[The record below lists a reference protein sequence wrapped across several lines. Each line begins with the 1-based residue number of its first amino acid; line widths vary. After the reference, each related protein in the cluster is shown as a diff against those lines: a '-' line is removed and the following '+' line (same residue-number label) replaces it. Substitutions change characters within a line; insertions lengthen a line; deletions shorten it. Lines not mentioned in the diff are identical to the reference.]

1 MDKPS
6 IVRGRLPLRRWLSTL
21 LAAVAVLAATPPE
34 ASAHPHAWIDVKV
47 KVLFD
52 GKGRIFALEETWLFD
67 PLYTAFSLD
76 GVKRGKDGA
85 PDQQAVDALMHENM
99 KNIKEYNYLTEV
111 EANGVKAAFSGVR
124 DIASGH
130 ENKRLRLTFTLLLE
144 TPLEA
149 ASAAVQYAVFDPT
162 YYIEMLHAEGGGA
175 VELSGAGPDCRYRL
189 IPPNPS
195 PDAVGLAAALDRTQ
209 SGGDGLGKLFAERV
223 SIRCGAAP

>member
-1 MDKPS
+1 MTHIPL
-6 IVRGRLPLRRWLSTL
+6 RLPGLRTWL
-21 LAAVAVLAATPPE
+21 LALAATAAALTALPRE
-34 ASAHPHAWIDVKV
+34 APAHPHAWIDVKV

-52 GKGRIFALEETWLFD
+52 EKGRIYALEETWLFD
-67 PLYTAFSLD
+67 PLYTAFSLE
-76 GVKRGKDGA
+76 GVKRDKDGR
-85 PDQQAVDALMHENM
+85 PDQRAIDALMAENM

-111 EANGVKAAFSGVR
+111 ESQGVKAAFSGVR
-124 DIASGH
+124 DVYGTH
-130 ENKRLRLTFTLLLE
+130 ENKRLRLAFTLLLDK
-144 TPLEA
+144 PVA
-149 ASAAVQYAVFDPT
+149 ADKAPVQYAVFDPT

-175 VELSGAGPDCRYRL
+175 IELSGGGNDCRYRM